1 MNELTP
7 FLGALAGGLF
17 PALAWLWFWRREDAP
32 HPEPRKLIALAF
44 FAGMVAVIVVIP
56 IQKFVATLLISQTLI
71 FTAWSAIEEIVKY
84 IAARTT
90 VLRRRE
96 DDEPIDPVIY
106 MVAVAL
112 GFAALENTL
121 FLFSPLAG
129 ETAVQSVL
137 TGNLRFVG
145 ATLLHVLSSAV
156 IGVALALSFYSPKR
170 VKRMYVLGGV
180 ILAIALHSAFNFLIL
195 NMAEE
200 HLLRVFGLVWLGVVV
215 LLAVLEYVK
224 RIHPAIKAKFS
235 K

>member
-1 MNELTP
+1 MPELTP
-7 FLGALAGGLF
+7 FLGAIAGGLF

-32 HPEPRKLIALAF
+32 HPEPRRLIALAF
-44 FAGMVAVIVVIP
+44 FAGMVTVAAVIP
-56 IQKFVATLLISQTLI
+56 IQKFVAPFLATQTLV
-71 FTAWSAIEEIVKY
+71 FTAWSAIEEIMKY
-84 IAARTT
+84 LAARVT

-121 FLFSPLAG
+121 FLLSPLSG
-129 ETAVQSVL
+129 ETVVQTII

-145 ATLLHVLSSAV
+145 ATLLHVLSSAA
-156 IGVALALSFYSPKR
+156 IGVALALSFYRPRHEKR
-170 VKRMYVLGGV
+170 LYALGGV

-195 NMAEE
+195 NTAEE
-200 HLLRVFGLVWLGVVV
+200 HLLRTFGLVWLGLIV

-224 RIHPAIKAKFS
+224 RIHPVIFKK
-235 K
+235 